1 MLDQPLD
8 EFKAEAGESVPVG
21 NHKFELIAAM
31 KSLQYGSQSGTLP
44 IESAG
49 DIGDDFSVRVDGPH
63 VSNLSV
69 EVCSLLAGTD
79 SAIAD
84 SDGFGNPVQVGINVV
99 QSLTCGV
106 AVIGDFAL
114 ACISS
119 QRLRV

>member
-31 KSLQYGSQSGTLP
+31 QSLQYGSQSGTLP

-49 DIGDDFSVRVDGPH
+49 DIGDDCSVRVDGPQ

-69 EVCSLLAGTD
+69 EVCLLE
-79 SAIAD
+79 
-84 SDGFGNPVQVGINVV
+84 
-99 QSLTCGV
+99 LTW
-106 AVIGDFAL
+106 
-114 ACISS
+114 
-119 QRLRV
+119 Q